1 MEKDEKL
8 IPDAE
13 PECDITPEQNATE
26 CIAVES
32 EICDKSQLPE
42 EEKAAEGI
50 RTDDGE
56 KAAEADV
63 GANEDAGSA
72 AENTAIADEDAV
84 GEVKDAVDA
93 EEDAAIADEVTVGAG
108 EDSEAEEFTMP
119 DLSDYDESK
128 IIHADGNYDADEWI
142 DGEETKHTANKIVKS
157 VYEFLEMLAVVTV
170 AIVLC
175 FSFVFRLNIVE
186 GSSME
191 NTLHEGEYLIV
202 SDLFYDPTPGDI
214 VVIHDMTAGP
224 YTNPIVKRVI
234 AVEGQTVDIDFET
247 WTLTVNGEAVDESD
261 YRILKDGPLKYVED
275 KFIQF
280 PLTVPENSVFVMGD
294 NRNNSA
300 DSRLPEIGMIDSRCV
315 VGKVYA
321 RVFPFNSFKIFKNP
335 YND

>member
-13 PECDITPEQNATE
+13 PECDITPEQNSPE
-26 CIAVES
+26 CMALES
-32 EICDKSQLPE
+32 EICDNAQLPE
-42 EEKAAEGI
+42 EEKAAEEI
-50 RTDDGE
+50 RNDDGE
-56 KAAEADV
+56 KAAE
-63 GANEDAGSA
+63 
-72 AENTAIADEDAV
+72 
-84 GEVKDAVDA
+84 DAVDA
-93 EEDAAIADEVTVGAG
+93 EEDAAIADEVTTGADEVAVGAD
-108 EDSEAEEFTMP
+108 EDSEAEEFTIP

-142 DGEETKHTANKIVKS
+142 DGEEKKHPANKIVKS

-234 AVEGQTVDIDFET
+234 AVAGQTVDIDFDT
-247 WTLTVNGEAVDESD
+247 WTLTVDGEAVDESD
-261 YRILKDGPLKYVED
+261 YRILKDGPLKYAED

-300 DSRLPEIGMIDSRCV
+300 DGRLPEIGMIDSRCV

-321 RVFPFNSFKIFKNP
+321 RVFPFNTFKIFKNP

>member
-13 PECDITPEQNATE
+13 PECDITPKQNTSE

-32 EICDKSQLPE
+32 EICDNAQLPE
-42 EEKAAEGI
+42 EEKAAEEI
-50 RTDDGE
+50 RNDDSE
-56 KAAEADV
+56 KADEDDV
-63 GANEDAGSA
+63 GA
-72 AENTAIADEDAV
+72 DEVAT
-84 GEVKDAVDA
+84 G
-93 EEDAAIADEVTVGAG
+93 ADEVTVSAD
-108 EDSEAEEFTMP
+108 EDSKAEEFTLP

-142 DGEETKHTANKIVKS
+142 DGEETKHPANKIVKS
-157 VYEFLEMLAVVTV
+157 VYEFVEMLAVVTV

-234 AVEGQTVDIDFET
+234 AVAGQTVDIDFDT
-247 WTLTVNGEAVDESD
+247 WTLTVNGETVDESD
-261 YRILKDGPLKYVED
+261 YRILKDGPLKYAED

-300 DSRLPEIGMIDSRCV
+300 DGRLPEIGMIDSRCV

-321 RVFPFNSFKIFKNP
+321 RVFPFNTFKIFKNP